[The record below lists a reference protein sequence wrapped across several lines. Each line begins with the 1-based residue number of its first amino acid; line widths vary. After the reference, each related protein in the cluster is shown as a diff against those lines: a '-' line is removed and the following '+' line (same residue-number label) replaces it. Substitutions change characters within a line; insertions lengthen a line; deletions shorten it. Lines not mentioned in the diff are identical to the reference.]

1 MIDFELSE
9 AAQNLKTMV
18 HGAAE
23 AFMRPVSQRF
33 DEEEHAIPWDFINFM
48 WQTTQ
53 GTDTNLAAK
62 KPSKEGAPALERNLQ
77 LAVSIEELSWG
88 DAGNSGA
95 ESPLSLPFPRRKAE
109 MGRDGHHRARLWF
122 GLLRDSDDGRA

>member
-23 AFMRPVSQRF
+23 AFMRPVSRQF
-33 DEEEHAIPWDFINFM
+33 DEDEHSIPWDFINFM

-53 GTDTNLAAK
+53 GSDANLAGK
-62 KPSKEGAPALERNLQ
+62 KPAKDAVPASERNLQ

-88 DAGNSGA
+88 DAGLYLSTPGPGLGGA
-95 ESPLSLPFPRRKAE
+95 AVAATGTPEQ
-109 MGRDGHHRARLWF
+109 
-122 GLLRDSDDGRA
+122 